1 MRSAFWPR
9 LIPACTITAML
20 VAFSGLAGCAGGD
33 TATVRINISL
43 PSHEVAFKPDIA
55 DRILAF
61 FTFSKALKAD
71 TPPAENPPIDTVR
84 VTVSGSGMS
93 AITVDG
99 NPATGYIELEVPS
112 GSARR
117 FEVRAGY
124 SYEGQVGETLY
135 HWYYGNETVVDLAAG
150 ETKNLQPLM
159 IGMAYEISASSGNGL
174 NIQWN
179 YYGSAPTDY
188 IIQAGPS
195 ETGPFNTIYPGSGT
209 LYLDPLGFDDVLSPI
224 SSGYVR
230 VKPII
235 GTSSGLFSE
244 PVVIAGGIF

>member
-1 MRSAFWPR
+1 
-9 LIPACTITAML
+9 ML

-71 TPPAENPPIDTVR
+71 TPPAEDPPIDTVR

-99 NPATGYIELEVPS
+99 NPGTGYIELEVPS
-112 GSARR
+112 GSARK

-124 SYEGQVGETLY
+124 SYSIQGTSTGY
-135 HWYYGNETVVDLAAG
+135 IWYYDNETVVDLAPG

-159 IGMAYEISASSGNGL
+159 IVAPDTVTALKLAAGGLLISWSYDTSRG
-174 NIQWN
+174 QPD
-179 YYGSAPTDY
+179 SF

-195 ETGPFNTIYPGSGT
+195 PGGPFTTIYPGSGVIT
-209 LYLDPLGFDDVLSPI
+209 SEEGSVSFTDETSTIPT
-224 SSGYVR
+224 GYYIR
-230 VKPII
+230 VKHIQ
-235 GTSSGLFSE
+235 GTGSGVYSE
-244 PVVIAGGIF
+244 AVTVYAQPV